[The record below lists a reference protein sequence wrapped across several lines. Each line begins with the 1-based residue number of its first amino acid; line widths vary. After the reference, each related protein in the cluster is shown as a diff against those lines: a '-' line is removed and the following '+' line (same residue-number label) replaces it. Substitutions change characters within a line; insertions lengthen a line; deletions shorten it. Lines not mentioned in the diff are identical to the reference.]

1 MRRKFNLQMFAEE
14 NPADKSAEQQPQR
27 QLEIQQT
34 DIDEKKYTD
43 KDVDELINRKFAE
56 WSKKKDKEVSEA
68 QKLAEMNAQERAE
81 YERDQLKKKLD
92 ELERKDTLAEMS
104 KTARKM
110 LSEDDINVSD
120 DLLSLLVTTDAEET
134 KQAVKAFSS
143 LFKEAI
149 KTAVADAL
157 KGSAPKTGTGNTV
170 TREQILSIKD
180 RTARQKAIHEN
191 IELFK

>member
-14 NPADKSAEQQPQR
+14 DPANEPAKQQ
-27 QLEIQQT
+27 QQQEPET
-34 DIDEKKYTD
+34 PPTGADEKKYTD
-43 KDVDELINRKFAE
+43 KDVDELINKKFAE

-92 ELERKDTLAEMS
+92 ELERKDTIAEMS

-110 LSEDDINVSD
+110 LSDDDINVSD

-134 KQAVKAFSS
+134 KRAVKAFSS
-143 LFKEAI
+143 LFKEAV

-157 KGSAPKTGTGNTV
+157 KGSAPKTGTGETV
-170 TREQILSIKD
+170 TKEQIFSIKD
-180 RTARQKAIHEN
+180 RTARQKAINEN